1 MKINITA
8 AITIKRRI
16 GEYLEDEIATRNSN
30 YDFIGR
36 GEFDLSD
43 KVNLVSTIGWS
54 LNERE
59 YNRSYYR
66 SQYGR
71 LP

>member
-1 MKINITA
+1 MTEEPFFFPRGSA
-8 AITIKRRI
+8 GSSITIKRRI

-43 KVNLVSTIGWS
+43 KAIWFL
-54 LNERE
+54 
-59 YNRSYYR
+59 RSV
-66 SQYGR
+66 GV
-71 LP
+71 